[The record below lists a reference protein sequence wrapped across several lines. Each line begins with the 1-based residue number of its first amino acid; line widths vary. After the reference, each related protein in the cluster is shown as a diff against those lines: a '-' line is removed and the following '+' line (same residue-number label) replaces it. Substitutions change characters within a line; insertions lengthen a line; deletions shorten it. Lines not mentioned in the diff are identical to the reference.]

1 MRIDF
6 EVPATSANLGSG
18 FDAIGIAL
26 ELRLRASLRYHDAP
40 FHVRF
45 LPGPQ
50 RPTHPG
56 FEQEIVRGMHA
67 LLGEDHELPRA
78 ELAVEN
84 PLPLGKGLGS
94 SAAALVLGLL
104 VADAAEELETP
115 AERLVELACA
125 LEGHPDNS
133 TPALLG
139 GIVIAAQHGTEA
151 PSYLHFDPPAGVRA
165 IVAVPQLELA
175 TAQARAM
182 LPQAYA
188 KEDAVYNIQRAALL
202 ASSLASGDLRYL
214 RVGMQDRLHQP
225 YRAAYVPGLEDA
237 LRLDAP
243 GLLGVALS
251 GAGPSV
257 LALVEGH
264 TMEVAAAMRSCFE
277 RHRVA
282 CETWVLGLAREGALV
297 HDRTTDERR
306 VVSGSFQ

>member
-18 FDAIGIAL
+18 FDAVGIAL
-26 ELRLRASLRYHDAP
+26 ELRLRASLRCDEQP
-40 FHVRF
+40 FRTRF
-45 LPGPQ
+45 LPGPHM
-50 RPTHPG
+50 PTHGG
-56 FEQEIVRGMHA
+56 FEQEIVRGMRA
-67 LLGEDHELPRA
+67 LLGEDAELPRG
-78 ELAVEN
+78 ELVVEN

-104 VADAAEELETP
+104 VADSAAGLETS
-115 AERLVELACA
+115 AERMVALACE

-139 GIVIAAQHGTEA
+139 GVVVAAQRGTAE
-151 PSYLHFDPPAGVRA
+151 PSYLRFNPPQGVRA

-175 TAQARAM
+175 TSQARAM

-188 KEDAVYNIQRAALL
+188 KADTVFNIQRAALL
-202 ASSLASGDLRYL
+202 GASLASGDLRHL
-214 RVGMQDRLHQP
+214 RVAMQDRLHQP
-225 YRAAYVPGLEDA
+225 YRAAHVPGLEDT
-237 LRLDAP
+237 LRLEAP

-257 LALVEGH
+257 LALVEGN
-264 TMEVAAAMRSCFE
+264 TMEIAAAMRECFT
-277 RHRVA
+277 RNRIA

-297 HDRTTDERR
+297 HDRATDERR
-306 VVSGSFQ
+306 VVGGS

>member
-18 FDAIGIAL
+18 FDAVGIAL
-26 ELRLRASLRYHDAP
+26 ELRLRATLRYHDAP
-40 FHVRF
+40 FSMRF

-50 RPTHPG
+50 MPTHDG
-56 FEQEIVRGMHA
+56 FEREIVRGIRA
-67 LLGEDHELPRA
+67 LLGEEAPLPRG
-78 ELAVEN
+78 ELVVEN

-139 GIVIAAQHGTEA
+139 GFIVAAQQGTSS
-151 PSYLHFDPPAGVRA
+151 PSYLRFDPPSGVRA

-175 TAQARAM
+175 TSHARAV

-188 KEDAVYNIQRAALL
+188 KEDTIYNIQRASLL
-202 ASSLASGDLRYL
+202 GASLASGDLRYL
-214 RVGMQDRLHQP
+214 RVAMQDRLHQP
-225 YRAAYVPGLEDA
+225 YRAAFVPGLEEA
-237 LRLDAP
+237 LHLDVP

-257 LALVEGH
+257 LALVDGN
-264 TMEVAAAMRSCFE
+264 TMEVAAKMRSCFE

-297 HDRTTDERR
+297 HDRVKDERR
-306 VVSGSFQ
+306 VVGA